1 MTLEVSMDRDQVEK
15 KEQVEEEVEQ
25 EESESAVDPVDLN
38 RVFNEEERD
47 LNSMFPDGEMRKFL
61 KLVDKNR
68 RSNRRFLKGM
78 KRDKLWEEDE

>member
-1 MTLEVSMDRDQVEK
+1 MTLEVSMDTDQVEK
-15 KEQVEEEVEQ
+15 KEQVEEVGQ

-38 RVFNEEERD
+38 RVFQEEERD

-61 KLVDKNR
+61 RQVDKNR
-68 RSNRRFLKGM
+68 RSNQRFLKGM